1 MTMCSVMF
9 WGNVEHDFSSQRKH
23 SSHDESARVMV
34 GSELSDHN
42 DMHPG
47 SWRRIARRGYTVLEG
62 STPGWRIS
70 LACLN
75 TTRMPRY
82 AGPIQESRIWEKEA
96 VRCVNMSV
104 NAGILMGAWWISG
117 GGVSKL

>member
-42 DMHPG
+42 DMHPDHG
-47 SWRRIARRGYTVLEG
+47 VELRGAGTLPQKG
-62 STPGWRIS
+62 PPPG
-70 LACLN
+70 
-75 TTRMPRY
+75 
-82 AGPIQESRIWEKEA
+82 GE
-96 VRCVNMSV
+96 
-104 NAGILMGAWWISG
+104 
-117 GGVSKL
+117 